1 MPIDDAMT
9 LHRQFSI
16 FTEACPIR
24 DVLDRLG
31 DRWTVLVLLELAAGT
46 LRFSEIRKRIADI
59 SPRMLAQTLR
69 HLEQDG
75 LLTREVFPTVPPRVD
90 YTLTA
95 LGQSFFERVQMLAQW
110 AAENHEA
117 VKTARMAYVAPAA
130 NAAK

>member
-1 MPIDDAMT
+1 MT

-16 FTEACPIR
+16 ITEACPIR

-31 DRWTVLVLLELAAGT
+31 DRWTVLVLHELATGT

-75 LLTREVFPTVPPRVD
+75 LVTRTVFASIPPRVD
-90 YTLTA
+90 YALTS
-95 LGQSFFERVQMLAQW
+95 LGSSFFERVQMLAQW

-117 VKTARMAYVAPAA
+117 VKRARKAYVAPAA

>member
-1 MPIDDAMT
+1 
-9 LHRQFSI
+9 LHRQFPLS
-16 FTEACPIR
+16 TEACPIR

-31 DRWTVLVLLELAAGT
+31 DRWTVLVLLELAGGT

-75 LLTREVFPTVPPRVD
+75 LVTRTVFPTVPPRVD
-90 YTLTA
+90 YALTA
-95 LGQSFFERVQMLAQW
+95 LGESFFERVQMLAQW
-110 AAENHEA
+110 AAENQQA
-117 VKTARMAYVAPAA
+117 VRAARRAYVAPAA

>member
-1 MPIDDAMT
+1 MT
-9 LHRQFSI
+9 LHRQFSVI
-16 FTEACPIR
+16 AEACPIR

-31 DRWTVLVLLELAAGT
+31 DRWTVLVLHELAMGT
-46 LRFSEIRKRIADI
+46 LRFSELRRRIADI

-75 LLTREVFPTVPPRVD
+75 LLTRQVFPTIPPRVD
-90 YTLTA
+90 YTLTVI
-95 LGQSFFERVQMLAQW
+95 GHSFFERVEILAQW

-117 VKTARMAYVAPAA
+117 IKAARKAYVAPPA